1 VEKKVFDFN
10 LVLNFSY
17 IFSSLSDYFYLLKYI
32 SMKTLVVITIA
43 MLIMVVVLFGTIAF
57 FEKPWKKEKS

>member
-1 VEKKVFDFN
+1 
-10 LVLNFSY
+10 
-17 IFSSLSDYFYLLKYI
+17 
-32 SMKTLVVITIA
+32 MKTLVVITIA